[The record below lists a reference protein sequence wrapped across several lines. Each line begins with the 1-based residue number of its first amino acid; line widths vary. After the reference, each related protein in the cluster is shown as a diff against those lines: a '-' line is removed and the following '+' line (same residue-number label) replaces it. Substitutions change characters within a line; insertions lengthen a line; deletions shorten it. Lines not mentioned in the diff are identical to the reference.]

1 MIPKI
6 KNLIREKRALDI
18 IIFYEENNKFRN
30 QDLTLRVN

>member
-18 IIFYEENNKFRN
+18 IIFYEEKIINSGIKI
-30 QDLTLRVN
+30 